1 MGVIRFGER
10 VWALS
15 SDSALKSL
23 FATRRYS
30 CFEVIALVLVSS
42 SDVELM
48 LAVYLSCM
56 LRTESISSI

>member
-15 SDSALKSL
+15 SDSALKRL

-42 SDVELM
+42 SDVELI
-48 LAVYLSCM
+48 V
-56 LRTESISSI
+56 RSIGPGAT